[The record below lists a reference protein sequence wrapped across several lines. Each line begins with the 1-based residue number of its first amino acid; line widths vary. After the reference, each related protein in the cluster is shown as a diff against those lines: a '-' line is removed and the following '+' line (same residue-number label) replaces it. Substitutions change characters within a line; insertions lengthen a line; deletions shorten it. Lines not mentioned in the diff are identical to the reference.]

1 MQQGTVETGDRGLL
15 ATVLGGGGR
24 ENATDLTD
32 ESPTEPEWP
41 CLVQKVPH
49 LRAHVAE
56 SGWRAEDNGIGF
68 DKLARRGNW
77 DVPEGGARCLSADL
91 FQRLLG
97 HEFGDLIQADFGAFN
112 FARSFHYRL
121 GHAIDVPEHAVKHYL
136 NLHAHCRFLTYSN
149 KLPAAHG
156 CKTSQLTCR
165 RVCNFYTTS
174 NSCIAYS
181 ATTAFLLPSSFG

>member
-68 DKLARRGNW
+68 GKLARRGNW
-77 DVPEGGARCLSADL
+77 NVPEGGARRLSAAL

-112 FARSFHYRL
+112 LARSFHDRL
-121 GHAIDVPEHAVKHYL
+121 GHAIDVAVHAVKQHL
-136 NLHAHCRFLTYSN
+136 NSHAHYRFLTCF
-149 KLPAAHG
+149 KQAACRTRVPNRITHLRADL
-156 CKTSQLTCR
+156 QLSHSK
-165 RVCNFYTTS
+165 CNF
-174 NSCIAYS
+174 CID
-181 ATTAFLLPSSFG
+181 